1 MRIRLPLRPYLV
13 LARYTRALTLGI
25 RGVVLGPDDR
35 RVLLVRHTYV
45 EGWHFPGG
53 AVEPRETTHQA
64 LARELDEEGGIA
76 LTGPAELF
84 GLYLNRRYSQR
95 DHVAVF
101 VCRRWRQA
109 HPPKVPNLEI
119 EDARFFD
126 VADLPR
132 GTTEATQ
139 RRLAEILRGEPPSA
153 DW

>member
-13 LARYTRALTLGI
+13 FARFTRALTLGI
-25 RGVVLGPDDR
+25 RGVVLEADA

-53 AVEPRETTHQA
+53 AVEPRETAHEA

-76 LTGPAELF
+76 LDGPGELF

-109 HPPKVPNLEI
+109 HPPNVPNLEI

-126 VADLPR
+126 VADLPP
-132 GTTEATQ
+132 GTTAPTQ
-139 RRLAEILRGEPPSA
+139 RRLAEILRGEQPSA

>member
-13 LARYTRALTLGI
+13 FARFTRALTLGI
-25 RGVVLGPDDR
+25 RGVVLEADT

-53 AVEPRETTHQA
+53 AVEPRETAHEA

-76 LTGPAELF
+76 LDGPGELF

-101 VCRRWRQA
+101 VCRKWRQA

-126 VADLPR
+126 VADLPP
-132 GTTEATQ
+132 GTTGPTQ
-139 RRLAEILRGEPPSA
+139 RRLAEILRGEQPSA